1 MTRKEV
7 GWGGDCTLGPII
19 SKKIP
24 CSQTM
29 NGGTSG
35 FASDRLSVVTLEPY
49 VHTSWGIILSGDKV
63 HTLQTALQVEG
74 FLLLKRIRRWLGEE
88 GVNGERE
95 KKTMIVRL
103 AVGGA

>member
-1 MTRKEV
+1 M
-7 GWGGDCTLGPII
+7 
-19 SKKIP
+19 
-24 CSQTM
+24 
-29 NGGTSG
+29 
-35 FASDRLSVVTLEPY
+35 SVVTLEPY

>member
-1 MTRKEV
+1 MK
-7 GWGGDCTLGPII
+7 
-19 SKKIP
+19 
-24 CSQTM
+24 
-29 NGGTSG
+29 
-35 FASDRLSVVTLEPY
+35 
-49 VHTSWGIILSGDKV
+49 
-63 HTLQTALQVEG
+63 VEG